1 MLGFLLR
8 WAINFLALVVAGIG
22 VDGMRIQSIGA
33 GLLAA
38 AVLGI
43 VNAIIRP
50 VVLLLT
56 LPINIIT
63 LGLFTIVINA
73 VMLEITAY
81 IVPGFGI
88 DTFGAALLGA
98 LIVGLVSW
106 ILNLFVSGD
115 GTVVYIRRER
125 NRP

>member
-98 LIVGLVSW
+98 LIVGIVSW

-115 GTVVYIRRER
+115 GTVVYIRRAR